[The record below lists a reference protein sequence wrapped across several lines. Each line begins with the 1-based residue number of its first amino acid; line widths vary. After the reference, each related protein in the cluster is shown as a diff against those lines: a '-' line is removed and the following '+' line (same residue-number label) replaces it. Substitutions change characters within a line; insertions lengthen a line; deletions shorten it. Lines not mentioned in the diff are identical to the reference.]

1 MTVATDQVVCARCAA
16 PYRHR
21 LTDGACP
28 VCGTAAPGVAPRRLR
43 RLDDADDRLL
53 AIVVL
58 ATIANV
64 LLLAVLAA
72 AVINL

>member
-1 MTVATDQVVCARCAA
+1 MTVVTDQVVCARCAA
-16 PYRHR
+16 PYRPR

-28 VCGTAAPGVAPRRLR
+28 VCDTPAPGVAPRRLR
-43 RLDDADDRLL
+43 RVDDADDRLL

-72 AVINL
+72 VVVTL